1 MAGFGHFP
9 FGKGPFGKSNLGEDL
24 IVQSFPVEYLEDGT
38 PTGLDPQDND
48 QNPLLMVLKTYANS
62 VNNRREDVD
71 SMDNLTNYEKAP
83 DDILILIG
91 DLLGLGIDKNDPD
104 FLKRSFVGNASQ
116 WLQIKS
122 SVKGY
127 SVRGLASG
135 FLVFVDNYWR
145 IDPSY
150 WPLIPLRNR
159 FRLKPIYSDP
169 WVDKLYYTNM
179 PPGTFA
185 GTPTEEDETYAKSSF
200 LKVIF
205 EVKEPRKVGVD
216 YNALLDLVIDKIT
229 DVVGI
234 HHELT
239 SPEFRIRLFA
249 SLNISADMR
258 IDESIVEYN
267 FNEFDHFDIIPGDEI
282 GCDRLSVD
290 LTAS

>member
-1 MAGFGHFP
+1 MAGFGHFK
-9 FGKGPFGKSNLGEDL
+9 FGKGPFGFSNLGEDL
-24 IVQSFPVEYLEDGT
+24 VVGLFPVEYLEDGT
-38 PTGLDPQDND
+38 PAGLDPLNND
-48 QNPLLMVLKTYANS
+48 QNPLLMLLNTYANS
-62 VNNRREDVD
+62 VNNRRYDAD
-71 SMDNLTNYEKAP
+71 SLPDLIDYEKAP
-83 DDILILIG
+83 EDILLLIG
-91 DLLGLGIDKNDPD
+91 EMLGLGIDKNDPD

-135 FLVFVDNYWR
+135 FLVFVENYWR

-159 FRLKPIYSDP
+159 FMLKPKFSDP
-169 WVDKLYYTNM
+169 WATELYYTNM
-179 PPGTFA
+179 PPGTFV
-185 GTPTEEDETYAKSSF
+185 GTPTVEDETYAKSSF

-234 HHELT
+234 HHELV
-239 SPEFRIRLFA
+239 SPEFRIRLNA
-249 SLNISADMR
+249 DLNLSADIR

-282 GCDRLSVD
+282 PCDRVIVEM
-290 LTAS
+290 T